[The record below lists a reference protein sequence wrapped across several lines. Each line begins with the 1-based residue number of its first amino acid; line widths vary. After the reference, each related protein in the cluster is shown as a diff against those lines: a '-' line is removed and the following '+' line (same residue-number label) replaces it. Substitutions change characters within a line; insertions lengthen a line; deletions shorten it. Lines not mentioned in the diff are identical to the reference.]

1 MNIAVLEPYSDRD
14 EFEEFKWDIKKC
26 FENYLGRKVLIYSD
40 NHGWNNDEVSYE
52 FILDCP
58 YDIFW
63 KIIPNSDWSFS
74 IGTLNGKKDEH
85 LFEAKVSC
93 HDGTSTYKLQIIN
106 QEEET

>member
-40 NHGWNNDEVSYE
+40 NHGWNNDEVSKE

-58 YDIFW
+58 YEIFW
-63 KIIPNSDWSFS
+63 KIVPNSDWSFS
-74 IGTLNGKKDEH
+74 IGTLNGKKDEC

-106 QEEET
+106 QEEEE